1 MGEKRDKI
9 AFLASRTPQAQQA
22 LEKLTERYNDV
33 PLDEANVVVALGGDG
48 LMLRSLH
55 KVMNTDLAVYGMN
68 CGSVGFLMNEFSL
81 DDLPAR
87 LKAALNTDIH
97 PLSMVAV
104 DKDGVKHEALALN
117 EVSMLRASYQA
128 AKIRIE
134 IDGKTRMQELVC
146 DGVLLST
153 PAGSTAYNLSANG
166 PILPID
172 AHLLAL
178 TPISA
183 FRPRRWRGAILPD
196 QAEVTFHM
204 LEADKR
210 PVHAVADNVE
220 FTDIIKVTVSESRK
234 YKASMLFDPGHSL
247 DERVLAEQFRY

>member
-1 MGEKRDKI
+1 MGKNLEKI
-9 AFLASRTPQAQQA
+9 AFLASRTPQAQDA
-22 LEKLTERYNDV
+22 LATLQKRYNDV
-33 PLDEANVVVALGGDG
+33 SLEDADVVVALGGDG

-55 KVMNTDLAVYGMN
+55 KVLNSDLAIYGMN
-68 CGSVGFLMNEFSL
+68 CGSVGFLMNEFDI

-87 LKAALNTDIH
+87 LDAAIQTDIH
-97 PLSMVAV
+97 PLQMTAH
-104 DKDGVKHEALALN
+104 DAAGKQFQAQALN
-117 EVSMLRASYQA
+117 EVSLLRATYQA
-128 AKIRIE
+128 AKIRID
-134 IDGKTRMQELVC
+134 IDGKTRLQELVC

-183 FRPRRWRGAILPD
+183 FRPRRWRGAILPNE
-196 QAEVTFHM
+196 AEVTFHM

-220 FTDIIKVTVSESRK
+220 FTDILKVTVFENRK
-234 YKASMLFDPGHSL
+234 FKASMLFDPGHSL
-247 DERVLAEQFRY
+247 DERILAEQFRY